1 MGVSLHNSISS
12 SYQTATA
19 VAPQTEKTSFKSAL
33 ATFRNLEK
41 GAKEAIPPVKKIAV
55 NPPSQKLPPP
65 PPLSKGPDA
74 VLPTPPPPSQSK
86 TVEETLTGKVQALT
100 KMAASTM
107 ITGLNQAMG
116 WFIPQK
122 PTNESPAVVKT
133 EAEEIQNR
141 SGHLWIC
148 TGRKPDK
155 FGGYIYNFK
164 LRNEYDDVTKSD
176 DLQAHKK
183 AIDEKNDQIFP
194 AVERSGIDLLALDPK
209 ADTEKA
215 LDQLTKKTIDAT
227 ARFLY
232 QSTPEAFRF
241 LISENQIKASLILGI
256 SEIRQGIVEQMK
268 EQSQLGKLGYEME
281 CRQDGV
287 YLNLPDREALLGR
300 WEQLRKE
307 LPELPKLDLV
317 SSEGIASDLDFIE
330 AYLKHDA
337 LLSTGKEFVHDSLVH
352 LVPTLSEIMSSGKNG
367 TPSYKAKKEEIT
379 KKITEIYQKIISA
392 EKQIGKWAFTEDQ
405 RQTQTF
411 KKVETSLSAL
421 VDTIAAAET
430 KAGKTLASDFGN
442 FNKAIWE
449 NPMWRPYLEN
459 RYGFYSTLDN
469 QVSDLWKKIDAS

>member
-1 MGVSLHNSISS
+1 MRVSLHNSTSS
-12 SYQTATA
+12 SYQTAAA
-19 VAPQTEKTSFKSAL
+19 VAPQKDSFKSAL
-33 ATFRNLEK
+33 ATFKNLEK
-41 GAKEAIPPVKKIAV
+41 GATEATPPVKKIVV

-65 PPLSKGPDA
+65 PP
-74 VLPTPPPPSQSK
+74 PPESK
-86 TVEETLTGKVQALT
+86 TAVEAGKVQALT
-100 KMAASTM
+100 KMAAPTM
-107 ITGLNQAMG
+107 ITELNQAK
-116 WFIPQK
+116 QK
-122 PTNESPAVVKT
+122 QTNECPAVVKT

-148 TGRKPDK
+148 TGRKPDQ

-215 LDQLTKKTIDAT
+215 LDQQTEKSIDQIVKST
-227 ARFLY
+227 F
-232 QSTPEAFRF
+232 QSVPEAFRSLF
-241 LISENQIKASLILGI
+241 SEEQIRASLIQQK
-256 SEIRQGIVEQMK
+256 SELRKGLVEQMK
-268 EQSQLGKLGYEME
+268 QQSQLVKLGYEME

-300 WEQLRKE
+300 WEQLSKE
-307 LPELPKLDLV
+307 RPELPKLDLV
-317 SSEGIASDLDFIE
+317 SSEGIASDLDYIE

-352 LVPTLSEIMSSGKNG
+352 LMPTLDEIMSSGING

-392 EKQIGKWAFTEDQ
+392 EKQIGKGAFTEEQ
-405 RQTQTF
+405 RLTF

-421 VDTIAAAET
+421 VDTIAALHT
-430 KAGKTLASDFGN
+430 QAGKIIVYGFGN
-442 FNKAIWE
+442 FNQAIWQS
-449 NPMWRPYLEN
+449 PMWRPYLEN
-459 RYGFYSTLDN
+459 RYGFSFTLDN
-469 QVSDLWKKIDAS
+469 QVSKLWEKIDAPIS